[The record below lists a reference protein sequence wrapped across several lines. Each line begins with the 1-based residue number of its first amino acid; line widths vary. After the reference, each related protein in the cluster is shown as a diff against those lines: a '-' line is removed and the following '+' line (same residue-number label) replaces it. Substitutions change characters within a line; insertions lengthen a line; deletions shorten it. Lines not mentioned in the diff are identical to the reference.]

1 MKKLEMLLFVA
12 LFPVTAWAQSSGT
25 SQSNRPLIYVLIGFI
40 VLLFAYI
47 IYRELY
53 LRTLRQSQKRRIS
66 DLEQHSK
73 NESDE
78 KNRFIGENKQ
88 LVSQAAD
95 ARAKHQSA
103 QEQLSRAQEKI
114 TKYET
119 QREEQAREHTRN
131 VRDLENS
138 RKAFA
143 DEQARVRKQEEEKR
157 EREEQERDRMWAVHE
172 QESIALMREV
182 CQKPALGFPFYNAN
196 NLPYGFDTSLKPDFM
211 VEFLGQYIVFDPKI
225 SKSTNLANYI
235 KTQVKSSAAKYKKSS
250 SSDLIYKTAFFVVP
264 ATELKNLKEY
274 SYFEQSFIFYIIP
287 IEAFEPIISSYR
299 RVADYDLADRFDP
312 QERENIVNL
321 IAFLSQHIRHQN
333 ATNVLNTILG
343 VRALQE
349 CGILPENVT
358 EAVEERRKTMRVQS
372 FKPSDV
378 KRLLNSPEE
387 QLRELARLASPA
399 KAPVSSH
406 DLKEAHESSLGG

>member
-1 MKKLEMLLFVA
+1 MKTLGLFIFLAV
-12 LFPVTAWAQSSGT
+12 LPVLTWAQT
-25 SQSNRPLIYVLIGFI
+25 NAASQSNGLQLYVLIVVI
-40 VLLFAYI
+40 VLLVAYI
-47 IYRELY
+47 IFRELTF
-53 LRTLRQSQKRRIS
+53 RTLRESQNRRIS
-66 DLEQHSK
+66 ELEQHGK
-73 NESDE
+73 NESNE
-78 KNRFIGENKQ
+78 KNRLIGENRQ
-88 LVSQAAD
+88 LVSQATD
-95 ARAKHQSA
+95 AKAKHQSA
-103 QEQLSRAQEKI
+103 QEHLSKAQEKI

-119 QREEQAREHTRN
+119 EREEQTREHTRN
-131 VRDLENS
+131 VRDLESS
-138 RKAFA
+138 RKALA
-143 DEQARVRKQEEEKR
+143 DEQARVRKEEEERR

-172 QESIALMREV
+172 QESIAVMREV
-182 CQKPALGFPFYNAN
+182 CQKPALGFPFYDAN
-196 NLPYGFDTSLKPDFM
+196 NLPDGFDTSLKPDFM

-225 SKSTNLANYI
+225 SKSANLANYV

-264 ATELKNLKEY
+264 TAELKNLKEY

-287 IEAFEPIISSYR
+287 TEAFEPIMSAYR

-321 IAFLSQHIRHQN
+321 IALLSQHIRHQN

-358 EAVEERRKTMRVQS
+358 GAVEERRKTMRVPA

-387 QLRELARLASPA
+387 QIRELARLASPS
-399 KAPVSSH
+399 KAPVSAH
-406 DLKEAHESSLGG
+406 DLKEAHESSLGE